1 MEGTR
6 NLCAQIPISL
16 HDMVREEKEALG
28 LPLSEYVTNSLKEH
42 LEGGQHNMATEGIKT
57 LAFQISASLD
67 QRIKNYL
74 AAEKERTGKRVSQK
88 DFVVGLIVQALD
100 AHDAAEQKTE

>member
-28 LPLSEYVTNSLKEH
+28 LPPE
-42 LEGGQHNMATEGIKT
+42 
-57 LAFQISASLD
+57 
-67 QRIKNYL
+67 RIRHKH
-74 AAEKERTGKRVSQK
+74 SQGT
-88 DFVVGLIVQALD
+88 F
-100 AHDAAEQKTE
+100 